1 MTLMSHAKSKVFNVG
16 YR

>member
-1 MTLMSHAKSKVFNVG
+1 MSHAKSKVFNVG